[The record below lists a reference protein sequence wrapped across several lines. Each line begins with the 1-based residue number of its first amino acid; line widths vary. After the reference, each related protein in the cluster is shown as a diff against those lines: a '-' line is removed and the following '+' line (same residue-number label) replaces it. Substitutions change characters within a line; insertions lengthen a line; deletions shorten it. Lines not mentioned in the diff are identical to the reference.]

1 MNDPMIVHLIRK
13 DWQLNQRAV
22 YGALAGGLISLLI
35 LSRSTQ
41 ITFFMGVTL
50 LLTMLISIGAH
61 LVISMVINEHKDQ
74 TLAFSMSLPI
84 TGRDYSA
91 AKMSATLLSFL
102 LPWTTLFLG
111 SIAVILSGPL
121 PDGLIP
127 MVVVMLI
134 EILLNICLMLS
145 VALISESN
153 GWTIGALMVG
163 NVGFNAILFY
173 LANQTSMGATMQGP
187 FAVWTPLVFGLITFE
202 VLIIVAMLSLTV
214 VLLGRK
220 TSFI

>member
-1 MNDPMIVHLIRK
+1 MNYPMIVHLVRK

-22 YGALAGGLISLLI
+22 YGALVGGLVSLLV

-41 ITFFMGVTL
+41 VSFFVGVTL
-50 LLTMLISIGAH
+50 LLTMLIAIGSH
-61 LVISMVINEHKDQ
+61 LVISLVINEHKEQ
-74 TLAFSMSLPI
+74 TLAFSMTLPI

-91 AKMSATLLSFL
+91 AKISATLLSFL
-102 LPWTTLFLG
+102 LPWITLFLG
-111 SIAVILSGPL
+111 TIGVILSGPL

-127 MVVVMLI
+127 MAVVMLI

-163 NVGFNAILFY
+163 NVGFNIILFY
-173 LANQTSMGATMQGP
+173 LANQTSMGANMQSP
-187 FAVWTPLVFGLITFE
+187 VAVWTPLVFGLIAFE
-202 VLIIVAMLSLTV
+202 VLLMVALLSLTV
-214 VLLGRK
+214 LVLGRK